1 MYASAITPHKDSG
14 VQRRTVYS
22 AQKNPLWEDIFIL
35 FHLWSVPTCIKVMA
49 EFFLISNSIQG
60 FYDVEGLDF
69 KWLTIDTDFELGWG
83 LENWARLQVKNGIL
97 VSASCNM

>member
-1 MYASAITPHKDSG
+1 MP
-14 VQRRTVYS
+14 QQLLRTGILGSNAGLYT
-22 AQKNPLWEDIFIL
+22 QHRKRNPLWEDIFIL

-69 KWLTIDTDFELGWG
+69 KWFTIDTDFELGWG